1 MSFIIKTL
9 KIKKLICISIRTQD
23 QSGYILIEFKKALTR
38 DYYFFTFQSGY
49 IIMYEGESYENI
61 DLSFTFQ
68 SGYILILPL
77 Q

>member
-1 MSFIIKTL
+1 MQFIIKTL

-49 IIMYEGESYENI
+49 I
-61 DLSFTFQ
+61 
-68 SGYILILPL
+68 LINLNEPIEDINNAL
-77 Q
+77 HSNLVIF